1 MDQNYRFFFYA
12 KNDIYWYYSFSQL
25 LKHYNQAFE
34 QKFQNHNA
42 IFQKAHPFP

>member
-1 MDQNYRFFFYA
+1 MGDTATQ
-12 KNDIYWYYSFSQL
+12 YSGTIPAFLVFPLL

-42 IFQKAHPFP
+42 IFKKAHPFP